1 MGFSDINDFN
11 MKLENAKIDFY
22 YTINNLMF
30 YKQWE
35 EFQKETNIV
44 LKNYQKILSLIR
56 PFKIKK
62 IFDIQSVK

>member
-1 MGFSDINDFN
+1 